1 MKTALDKLSGCINLH
16 CFYICSAVWMI
27 EGGLFNDFVLSKQI
41 CYRIFSLYI
50 EIRLCTQTP
59 ANKHTAINF
68 TFRANLKVFSF
79 LNPRRLFVLLS

>member
-16 CFYICSAVWMI
+16 CFYIYSAVWMI
-27 EGGLFNDFVLSKQI
+27 EGELFSDFVSSKQI
-41 CYRIFSLYI
+41 FYRICSLCI

-79 LNPRRLFVLLS
+79 LIPEGCLFS